1 MKQDSFT
8 SGFVAGNLPEFSAA
22 FSHVKVWYVSATGYS
37 QILCAERNG
46 KRHVLKTLKP
56 EFVGNPVYVAL
67 LAKEFEIGYSLDHPN
82 LCRVLGWEQIPDFG
96 ECIVMEYIDGETLDE
111 WIAHNAVHADLARR
125 LLCEL
130 CTGLN
135 YLHQRQIIHRDLK
148 PGNILV
154 THNGTHIKIIDFG
167 FADKDNY
174 TVFKEPAGTKHYAS
188 PEQLRGEKIDSRSDL
203 YAVGGLIQDL
213 FGEHPPR
220 KYRKIAARC
229 MRPNPQDR
237 YADCE
242 ELLADLNRPN
252 NRWPILGAML
262 LGVAIGGYGIWHFSE
277 SSRSEQVVDPAVS
290 SVTDTLVQEP
300 RPSQEQ
306 PVSASDM
313 ETVKPSSALSPDRLV
328 PQPAPELKQEQEQM
342 PVDVMQAVLVADL
355 AYARLNEECRQRC
368 GQRIEQ
374 ITESDTPD
382 KMAQIWAQDSLA
394 VCREYTR
401 LLDSLFRNIPDC
413 VQKAGCY
420 DMVKTVFD
428 GDYCRSMYKPK
439 FLSIVVDAYKRSN
452 DRVADSLRI
461 NNPIRSIG
469 IYRDTGVTNA
479 DSLAEMFR
487 LQRNKDRENARIWYR
502 IKNGVEL

>member
-1 MKQDSFT
+1 MGEDSFT
-8 SGFVAGNLPEFSAA
+8 SGFVGGSLPTYSDS
-22 FSHVKVWYVSATGYS
+22 FSHIEEWSVSATGYS
-37 QILCAERNG
+37 RILRAERNG
-46 KRHVLKTLKP
+46 KWHVLKTLKS
-56 EFVGNPVYVAL
+56 EFAGNAAYVSL

-82 LCRVLGWEQIPDFG
+82 LCRVLGWDRIADYG
-96 ECIVMEYIDGETLDE
+96 ECIVMEYIDGETLDQ
-111 WIAHNAVHADLARR
+111 WVAHHTVRAAEAHR

-130 CTGLN
+130 CAGLD
-135 YLHQRQIIHRDLK
+135 YLHRRQIVHRDLK

-154 THNGTHIKIIDFG
+154 THNGAHVKIIDFG

-174 TVFKEPAGTKHYAS
+174 TIFKQPAGTKHYAS
-188 PEQLRGEKIDSRSDL
+188 PEQLQGEKIDGRSDL
-203 YAVGGLIQDL
+203 YAVGILIREL
-213 FGEHPPR
+213 FGGPPPR
-220 KYRKIAARC
+220 KYRRIANRC
-229 MRPNPQDR
+229 TRRDPQDR

-242 ELLADLNRPN
+242 ELIVALNKPSP
-252 NRWPILGAML
+252 RWLIWGIL
-262 LGVAIGGYGIWHFSE
+262 LGIIAGSYGIWTFTESWRSE
-277 SSRSEQVVDPAVS
+277 SIVDTIVP
-290 SVTDTLVQEP
+290 SVPDTLNQVI
-300 RPSQEQ
+300 PSQEQ
-306 PVSASDM
+306 SVSTSGLNSVKSSFAIPSDRR
-313 ETVKPSSALSPDRLV
+313 ESQLESKL
-328 PQPAPELKQEQEQM
+328 EQEQM

-382 KMAQIWAQDSLA
+382 KMAQIWAQDSLV
-394 VCREYTR
+394 VCREYMR
-401 LLDSLFRNIPDC
+401 LLDSLFRNIPGC

-420 DMVKTVFD
+420 DMVMTVFD